1 MTDIKH
7 LTRLLSERTL
17 SRVFLSSGIC
27 CNISSDTRISWNFKT
42 FMSKYISTECIRTVC
57 ECVCTCKYMC
67 VYVSQLTLRDSWS
80 CSRYSAVPRVTARWS
95 CSSSSGRNGSC
106 LSTLSWF
113 LWRRS
118 PRRTRT
124 RRKFPTSSLRYRV
137 RNRRTSWSTV
147 RAAVSESVLLFVSVV
162 LKPHQTF
169 NTLCSLNLILQY
181 ACASSYNSA
190 SNAQLNLCNCLCEL
204 RKGDIMI

>member
-17 SRVFLSSGIC
+17 ARVFFCHQVFVVIFH
-27 CNISSDTRISWNFKT
+27 DTRISKLYKT
-42 FMSKYISTECIRTVC
+42 FMLDYINTDCIW
-57 ECVCTCKYMC
+57 CVCKYMC

-80 CSRYSAVPRVTARWS
+80 CSQYSAVPQVTARWS

-124 RRKFPTSSLRYRV
+124 RQKFPTSSRRYRV
-137 RNRRTSWSTV
+137 RNRRTLWPRV
-147 RAAVSESVLLFVSVV
+147 GAAVSESVLLFISVA
-162 LKPHQTF
+162 LKPPQPF
-169 NTLCSLNLILQY
+169 NRLYSMNLISLC
-181 ACASSYNSA
+181 ACSVCVFTAPPL
-190 SNAQLNLCNCLCEL
+190 NAKLNPCNCLCEL
-204 RKGDIMI
+204 RKGNIMI